1 MPIWRFWN
9 AGDSDRGG
17 LEEQLVHALG
27 LNGGGINVEVPDF
40 YGNMH
45 AEIL

>member
-1 MPIWRFWN
+1 MEILECN
-9 AGDSDRGG
+9 HGDGDRGG